1 MTTDDPGL
9 VADIGATN
17 ARFALVLPDGTVSPP
32 RVFALADHPT
42 IAEAIETYLET
53 ECPLRKPVQAA
64 IAIAAPVTGD
74 QVTMTNH
81 PWTFSIEGLRQRFG
95 FRRIHVI
102 NDFAANAL
110 AILHL
115 DKTDC
120 RQIGPGSPA
129 LRQPIGVIGPGTG
142 LGVSGL
148 IPCGHGYVAIH
159 GEGGHATIAPED
171 ERESAVLDLL
181 RRRYEHVSAE
191 RLLSGPGLVNLYH
204 ALCELSGIPAA
215 PLTPMQITDAR
226 TGQENRLAV
235 EATDMFGAMLGSVA
249 GNLALLLGARGGIY
263 IAGGIVPKLGGRL
276 SPIPI
281 SPTL

>member
-1 MTTDDPGL
+1 M
-9 VADIGATN
+9 
-17 ARFALVLPDGTVSPP
+17 
-32 RVFALADHPT
+32 
-42 IAEAIETYLET
+42 
-53 ECPLRKPVQAA
+53 
-64 IAIAAPVTGD
+64 
-74 QVTMTNH
+74 
-81 PWTFSIEGLRQRFG
+81 
-95 FRRIHVI
+95 
-102 NDFAANAL
+102 
-110 AILHL
+110 
-115 DKTDC
+115 
-120 RQIGPGSPA
+120 
-129 LRQPIGVIGPGTG
+129 
-142 LGVSGL
+142 
-148 IPCGHGYVAIH
+148 AIH

-249 GNLALLLGARGGIY
+249 GESCSVTRRPWWHIHCWRNCAEAW
-263 IAGGIVPKLGGRL
+263 GRL